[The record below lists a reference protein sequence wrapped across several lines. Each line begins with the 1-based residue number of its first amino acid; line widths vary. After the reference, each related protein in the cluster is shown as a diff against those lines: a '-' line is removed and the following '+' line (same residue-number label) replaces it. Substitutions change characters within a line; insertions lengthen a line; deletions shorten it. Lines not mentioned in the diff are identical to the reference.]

1 MDVFVWIV
9 LQCSVSCIVCS
20 YYVFSCCITC
30 LIPGRERFYIVEP
43 DSMSCVSNKVSLL
56 EQQSFPSCASII
68 VSKVLRVFLE
78 VIYDIY
84 VICELTGNKR
94 RIYSA
99 VVDGEKFGAA
109 TVDWLSFGL
118 W

>member
-1 MDVFVWIV
+1 MLYNVFNIGARTI
-9 LQCSVSCIVCS
+9 L
-20 YYVFSCCITC
+20 Y
-30 LIPGRERFYIVEP
+30 RRP

-56 EQQSFPSCASII
+56 EQQSFPSCVSII

-99 VVDGEKFGAA
+99 GVDGEEFGAA
-109 TVDWLSFGL
+109 TVDCLGGISVFGFSL
-118 W
+118 